1 MSEPIRREE
10 AAQVSK
16 KLDDCKRLISRGT
29 VFPCLMAFR
38 EAMEKTL
45 AIKMLPADEKKL
57 HEKINILQ
65 KELAD
70 SSAFR
75 KIYGPVTFRDD
86 DLNTSLDF
94 LKQLIRIKEEEL
106 QAEMAERQDSE
117 SERQNDETAE
127 ETSRKSEEALSLIER
142 GEIEKAKELIAGNED
157 IIAFLV
163 AHYNAAGIE
172 HRKAGRYEEA
182 LSAFRNALLVDPG
195 DEGLFYN
202 IARVHIE
209 RKEWDKAREA
219 ILKALALNPD
229 FQHGLA
235 LLKHIEQNR

>member
-10 AAQVSK
+10 AAQINK
-16 KLDDCKRLISRGT
+16 KLDDCRRLISRGNI
-29 VFPCLMAFR
+29 FPCLMAFR
-38 EAMEKTL
+38 EAMEKAL
-45 AIKMLPADEKKL
+45 VIRMLPADEKNIRDN
-57 HEKINILQ
+57 INTLQ

-86 DLNTSLDF
+86 ELSTSLDF

-106 QAEMAERQDSE
+106 QAEMAECQDSE
-117 SERQNDETAE
+117 PERQIDESTGNNAG
-127 ETSRKSEEALSLIER
+127 KAEEALSLIEG
-142 GEIEKAKELIAGNED
+142 GEFEKAKELIAGNED
-157 IIAFLV
+157 ILSFLV
-163 AHYNAAGIE
+163 GHYNAAGIA
-172 HRKAGRYEEA
+172 HRKEGKYDEA
-182 LSAFRNALLVDPG
+182 LAAFRNALLIDPG

-202 IARVHIE
+202 ITRVHIE
-209 RKEWDKAREA
+209 RKEWDQAREA